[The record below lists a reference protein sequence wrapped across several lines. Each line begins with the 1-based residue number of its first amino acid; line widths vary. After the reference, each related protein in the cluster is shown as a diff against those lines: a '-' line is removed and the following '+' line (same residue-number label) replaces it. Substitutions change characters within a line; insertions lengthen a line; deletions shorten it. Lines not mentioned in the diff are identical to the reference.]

1 MRTTPVTV
9 HTLFEGYK
17 DRLELEWL
25 TGKDSSE
32 RSISPEDGNTSSVSY
47 IGHLNFIHPHRIQI
61 LGASEL
67 DYLNSLGKNTLSDS
81 LAYLFSGNTV
91 MVIVAFGLTPPDD
104 LIHAAEKNNTALFRS
119 TLSSNKLIGH
129 LNYFLDKLLAEKRV
143 IHGVFMDVA
152 GIGVLL
158 TGESSVGKSELAL
171 ELITRGHR
179 LVADDAPEFTR
190 VSPNTL
196 RGSCPELLR
205 DFLEVRG
212 LGILNVRAMF
222 GDSAIKLTKN
232 LRLIINLIPTGT
244 LKPAEIDRL
253 QGSLKSR
260 HLLEVEVAE
269 IQLPIAPG
277 RNIAVLI
284 EAAAR
289 NHTLYYNGYNAA
301 EDFIERQRQQLEQNS
316 S

>member
-1 MRTTPVTV
+1 
-9 HTLFEGYK
+9 
-17 DRLELEWL
+17 
-25 TGKDSSE
+25 
-32 RSISPEDGNTSSVSY
+32 
-47 IGHLNFIHPHRIQI
+47 
-61 LGASEL
+61 
-67 DYLNSLGKNTLSDS
+67 
-81 LAYLFSGNTV
+81 
-91 MVIVAFGLTPPDD
+91 
-104 LIHAAEKNNTALFRS
+104 LIHAAKKNHTALFTS
-119 TLSSNKLIGH
+119 TLPSNKLIGH
-129 LNYFLDKLLAEKRV
+129 VNYFLDKLLAEKLI

-190 VSPNTL
+190 VSPITL

-212 LGILNVRAMF
+212 LGVLNVRAMF

-232 LRLIINLIPTGT
+232 LRLIINLVPTGT

-253 QGSLKSR
+253 QGTQKYR
-260 HLLEVEVAE
+260 HLLEVEVPE

-301 EDFIERQRQQLEQNS
+301 EDFIERQRKKLEQNNP
-316 S
+316 